1 MAVVVAGE
9 RRLLPGVEDGG
20 VSIRYAS
27 NEMCV
32 ASIGNSLSC
41 RLLHLNSAACDY
53 DAFFSAGLCF

>member
-9 RRLLPGVEDGG
+9 RRLLQGVEDGG

-32 ASIGNSLSC
+32 LSIGNFAELQT
-41 RLLHLNSAACDY
+41 
-53 DAFFSAGLCF
+53 FT